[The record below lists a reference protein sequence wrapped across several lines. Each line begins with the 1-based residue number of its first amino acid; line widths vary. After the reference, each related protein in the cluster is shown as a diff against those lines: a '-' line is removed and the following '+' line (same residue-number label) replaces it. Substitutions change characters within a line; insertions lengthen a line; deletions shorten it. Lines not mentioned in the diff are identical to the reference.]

1 MRIANLLLATAV
13 VSSVSA
19 ATVVQRG
26 SEQKNLR
33 FRKLPGRQRSKNK
46 THGGIVHTGPHVET
60 TTDEQQKE
68 YTKQRTGRGRGGRHR
83 DGTIDPLTASLETE
97 SEQVPNQR
105 KGGRPRPSGLEPR
118 TKGLVDTD
126 GSMPTKEQMKSQSTP
141 KESRAPPP
149 PKPEPD
155 DTPVDTPEED
165 TPVAG
170 GEGDSESESE
180 PHIKGAH
187 KGPKLSHEERAEKHM
202 KKMEEKKAKKAG
214 EEVPPTVDD
223 ATTVPP
229 PIPED
234 TPVEDT
240 PVEDEPDIV
249 VDEPEDEPVPEAF
262 GGELVDAPE
271 EDNGTLDDV
280 GGWELTNTTMP
291 SFAPTLAPTWEDDES
306 PAPTWVDVV
315 EEEEE
320 VTVDEEV
327 PTTPEVK
334 ECPAAYDTTGATTYV
349 GGDKVEVTSHI
360 FECHSLYVD
369 YCNVPEWDDSMGGEV
384 EEQMWNDAWTY
395 IEPCVIG
402 E

>member
-1 MRIANLLLATAV
+1 MRIANILLFASAV

-33 FRKLPGRQRSKNK
+33 FRKLPGRQSKNK
-46 THGGIVHTGPHVET
+46 TRGGIAHTGPHVET

-68 YTKQRTGRGRGGRHR
+68 STKQRTGRGRGGRHR
-83 DGTIDPLTASLETE
+83 DGTIDSLTASLEME
-97 SEQVPNQR
+97 NEQEPNQR
-105 KGGRPRPSGLEPR
+105 KGGRPPPSGLEPR

-126 GSMPTKEQMKSQSTP
+126 GSMPTKEQTKSQSTP
-141 KESRAPPP
+141 KEQRTPPT
-149 PKPEPD
+149 PKPDPEPE
-155 DTPVDTPEED
+155 DTPVDTPED
-165 TPVAG
+165 TPLAGG

-180 PHIKGAH
+180 EPHVKGAH

-214 EEVPPTVDD
+214 EVADEPVDD
-223 ATTVPP
+223 ATSVPP

-249 VDEPEDEPVPEAF
+249 VDEPENEPVPEAF
-262 GGELVDAPE
+262 GGELLDNPEE

-280 GGWELTNTTMP
+280 GGWELTNT
-291 SFAPTLAPTWEDDES
+291 FAPTLAPTWVDDET
-306 PAPTWVDVV
+306 AEPTWVDV
-315 EEEEE
+315 EEEE
-320 VTVDEEV
+320 VTVVEEEV
-327 PTTPEVK
+327 PTSPEIK
-334 ECPAAYDTTGATTYV
+334 ECPAAYDTTGATAYV

>member
-1 MRIANLLLATAV
+1 MRIANILLFATTV
-13 VSSVSA
+13 VSSSVSA

-33 FRKLPGRQRSKNK
+33 FRKLPGRQSKNK
-46 THGGIVHTGPHVET
+46 TRGGIVHTGPHVET

-68 YTKQRTGRGRGGRHR
+68 HTKQRTGRGRGGRHP

-97 SEQVPNQR
+97 SEQEPNQR
-105 KGGRPRPSGLEPR
+105 KGGRHGGRHR
-118 TKGLVDTD
+118 TKGMEEDI
-126 GSMPTKEQMKSQSTP
+126 GSMPTKSTSQSTP
-141 KESRAPPP
+141 KEQRAKPP
-149 PKPEPD
+149 PKPDPEPE
-155 DTPVDTPEED
+155 DTPVDTPED
-165 TPVAG
+165 TPLAGG

-180 PHIKGAH
+180 EPHVKGAH

-214 EEVPPTVDD
+214 EEVPPPVVD
-223 ATTVPP
+223 ATTVP

-249 VDEPEDEPVPEAF
+249 VDEPENEPVPEAF
-262 GGELVDAPE
+262 GGELSDTPE
-271 EDNGTLDDV
+271 EEGSALDV

-291 SFAPTLAPTWEDDES
+291 SFAPTLAPTWVDDET
-306 PAPTWVDVV
+306 AEPTWVDVAG
-315 EEEEE
+315 EEEE
-320 VTVDEEV
+320 VTVEEEV
-327 PTTPEVK
+327 PTTPEIK

>member
-1 MRIANLLLATAV
+1 MKIANLILATAV

-33 FRKLPGRQRSKNK
+33 FRKLPGRQKNK
-46 THGGIVHTGPHVET
+46 TTRGGIVHTGPHTTET
-60 TTDEQQKE
+60 ATTDEEKQP
-68 YTKQRTGRGRGGRHR
+68 TKQRTGRGRGGRHR
-83 DGTIDPLTASLETE
+83 DGEINPLTASLEME
-97 SEQVPNQR
+97 SEQEPSQR
-105 KGGRPRPSGLEPR
+105 KGGRHGGRHR
-118 TKGLVDTD
+118 TKGVETD
-126 GSMPTKEQMKSQSTP
+126 GSMSMQTKSKSQSAP
-141 KESRAPPP
+141 KEPRTPPP
-149 PKPEPD
+149 PKPEPE
-155 DTPVDTPEED
+155 DTPDTPED

-170 GEGDSESESE
+170 GEGDSESEAE
-180 PHIKGAH
+180 PHVKG
-187 KGPKLSHEERAEKHM
+187 KGHHTAKYEARAQNHM

-214 EEVPPTVDD
+214 EVADEPVAD

-234 TPVEDT
+234 TPVEDE
-240 PVEDEPDIV
+240 PVNGPDIV
-249 VDEPEDEPVPEAF
+249 VDEPENEPVPEAF
-262 GGELVDAPE
+262 GSELVDNPE
-271 EDNGTLDDV
+271 EDSSTLDV
-280 GGWELTNTTMP
+280 GEWELTNTTMP
-291 SFAPTLAPTWEDDES
+291 SFAPTLAPTWVDDET
-306 PAPTWVDVV
+306 AEPTWVDVV

-320 VTVDEEV
+320 EVTTV
-327 PTTPEVK
+327 PEIK